1 MADSELAPPP
11 AKGKRPTFKRQRN
24 NKKSLPKKPYPHRA
38 KRGASLVYDPLAHAE
53 YVTGFR
59 KRKNARRLEA
69 QAKNAENEKEKLKEA
84 RRDKREFIRESA
96 SRMRGHV
103 GGSSAPGDEDVG
115 TEEKEEKEEY
125 QGDDDADTVFTTT
138 VTKMDTA
145 KDTSFVKSTLSTN
158 SKEKY
163 SRNKPLTK
171 DIAATKKAAAELAA
185 SVASSLKGSG
195 GYARRNRQGIQ
206 KNKKGTKGGP
216 ARKERKGSK
225 GRKATQ

>member
-11 AKGKRPTFKRQRN
+11 AKGKRPTFKRQR
-24 NKKSLPKKPYPHRA
+24 KKSLPKKPYPHRA

-69 QAKNAENEKEKLKEA
+69 AAKNAETEKEKLKEA

-103 GGSSAPGDEDVG
+103 GGSSVPGDDDE
-115 TEEKEEKEEY
+115 EEKDNEEKEEY
-125 QGDDDADTVFTTT
+125 QADDDVDTVFTTT

-145 KDTSFVKSTLSTN
+145 KDTSFVKSTLAKN

-163 SRNKPLTK
+163 SRSKPLTK

-185 SVASSLKGSG
+185 SVASSLKGG
-195 GYARRNRQGIQ
+195 GGHGRRNRQGIQ
-206 KNKKGTKGGP
+206 KNRKGTKGGP
-216 ARKERKGSK
+216 ARKERKGGK